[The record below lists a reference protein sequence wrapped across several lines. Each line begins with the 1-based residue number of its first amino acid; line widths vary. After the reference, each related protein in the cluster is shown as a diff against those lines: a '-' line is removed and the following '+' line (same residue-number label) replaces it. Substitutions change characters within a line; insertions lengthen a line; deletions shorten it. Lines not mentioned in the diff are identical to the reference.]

1 MGVGLKVPLL
11 KISKNKNDLSMK
23 LFSDKHV
30 SVVSIVQLFSCLV
43 YVMWYD
49 YGVISMINPCNL
61 YKLDI
66 ALVYQKLFGIVY
78 IFAIYVFSVSHCDT
92 WNKKTV
98 NNQ

>member
-1 MGVGLKVPLL
+1 MGEVGVGLKVPLL

-30 SVVSIVQLFSCLV
+30 SVVSIVQLFSCLL

-66 ALVYQKLFGIVY
+66 ALVYQNHLELFTFLQFMSSQSVIV
-78 IFAIYVFSVSHCDT
+78 T
-92 WNKKTV
+92 LETRK
-98 NNQ
+98 Q

>member
-1 MGVGLKVPLL
+1 MGEVGVGLKVPLL

-66 ALVYQKLFGIVY
+66 ALVYQNHLELFTFLQFMSSQSVIV
-78 IFAIYVFSVSHCDT
+78 T
-92 WNKKTV
+92 LETRK
-98 NNQ
+98 Q

>member
-23 LFSDKHV
+23 LFSEKHA

-66 ALVYQKLFGIVY
+66 ALVYQKSFGIVY